1 MVQWWLRLALSIP
14 RLTSIAPANMY
25 GPTRL
30 QPNSM
35 KKLKPGTRLS
45 VFSLNKLFSA
55 NILLD
60 NSPVCCGVFS
70 ARRHVLHARRLH
82 LQGSTHSNRTDY
94 ILHPAL
100 LAWIQRWYGC
110 FCFCWPRRLLS
121 LAYEC
126 GECSP
131 RFLRTWCR
139 AASSIL
145 YFASAC
151 AP

>member
-1 MVQWWLRLALSIP
+1 MVEACIEHSTAYVDCTGEHVWANEIATKFHEKAQARNAVVSILP
-14 RLTSIAPANMY
+14 KYT
-25 GPTRL
+25 
-30 QPNSM
+30 
-35 KKLKPGTRLS
+35 
-45 VFSLNKLFSA
+45 FFSA

-126 GECSP
+126 GKCSP

-151 AP
+151 TP